1 MVRRE
6 LMPTEMERTEDVSGI
21 QEATGTSDPI
31 SQLRMILE
39 KSNQEDPDIFWD
51 KLELD
56 ITRKFKDTKDSGGL
70 NVGKLNNWTSSTLDY
85 IEASILTSRE
95 SNKKYEQ
102 IPSVGDK
109 MLPFMYNLMIKLLGK
124 EREIDMDLFNSQ
136 ISLITT
142 GLDNILD
149 EKALKLK
156 FDKDATQKA
165 FYGDTIAKMKK
176 MPDAKRKNVATRGLF
191 SFGQGMYPYV
201 GTEGIYG
208 SVYMNKYLLN
218 DFAKFNKEVLSDTQ
232 NWLEWKEK
240 AMEIGT
246 DERRVLKFLGGSKVA
261 QVFMNMRDAFEK
273 SGQPETRTSR
283 NFGEF
288 VDLILRG

>member
-1 MVRRE
+1 MYDNFLADKGKGSELQSIFNCMVRRE

-39 KSNQEDPDIFWD
+39 KSYQEDPDIFWD

-124 EREIDMDLFNSQ
+124 EREIDMDL
-136 ISLITT
+136 LIH
-142 GLDNILD
+142 L
-149 EKALKLK
+149 
-156 FDKDATQKA
+156 
-165 FYGDTIAKMKK
+165 
-176 MPDAKRKNVATRGLF
+176 
-191 SFGQGMYPYV
+191 
-201 GTEGIYG
+201 
-208 SVYMNKYLLN
+208 
-218 DFAKFNKEVLSDTQ
+218 
-232 NWLEWKEK
+232 
-240 AMEIGT
+240 
-246 DERRVLKFLGGSKVA
+246 
-261 QVFMNMRDAFEK
+261 
-273 SGQPETRTSR
+273 
-283 NFGEF
+283 
-288 VDLILRG
+288 